1 MPRCYSVFEVA
12 GMAKNRTFTLAM
24 DDEGRI
30 CCFAV
35 VEARERV
42 ESDGYVNGRRLDKP
56 YSKVREDS

>member
-1 MPRCYSVFEVA
+1 
-12 GMAKNRTFTLAM
+12 MAKNRTFTLAM